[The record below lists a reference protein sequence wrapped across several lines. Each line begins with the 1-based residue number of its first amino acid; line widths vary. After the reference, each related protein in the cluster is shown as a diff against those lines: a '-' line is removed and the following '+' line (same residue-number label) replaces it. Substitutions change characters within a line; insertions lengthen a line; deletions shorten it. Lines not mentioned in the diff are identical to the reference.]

1 MVAPMYDTGPHPSR
15 GSRVIEALPVTTPA
29 RLALITALLGCSSS
43 PAVPPDASVSS
54 DIVNAAVDIP
64 AVDGSSVMSDVPS
77 ITETS
82 LVIDDVPV
90 PACGVCAVRPEPE
103 TSGFLTDNA
112 LDELSGI
119 VESRAQPGI
128 FFVHNDSGDSARFF
142 AIDRGGALRAT
153 FVLRGVTAVDWEDI
167 AIGPCPAGT
176 CLYLGD
182 IGDND
187 GVRPGYALYR
197 VAQPTVADGTVADR
211 ELPWERFSFTY
222 PDGRHNS
229 EALAIRPDTGDVY
242 VFTKVTT
249 LPSVIYRFPQPLRVD
264 ASMTL
269 TRVGELALPAGSSG
283 LVTGADIHPCAPRLL
298 VRTYDRLWEFSGAG
312 ASWEDLFRATPQR
325 MLVQTE
331 NQGEAVGW
339 HSNGRGYATISEG
352 RAQGLHDALCPR

>member
-1 MVAPMYDTGPHPSR
+1 M
-15 GSRVIEALPVTTPA
+15 TTRT

-43 PAVPPDASVSS
+43 PAMAPVDAAVSS
-54 DIVNAAVDIP
+54 DIADIPSVDIP
-64 AVDGSSVMSDVPS
+64 PVDVPPIS
-77 ITETS
+77 DIAP
-82 LVIDDVPV
+82 VIEDAPL
-90 PACGVCAVRPEPE
+90 PACSVCPARPEPA
-103 TSGFLTDNA
+103 TSGFLTDDD

-142 AIDRGGALRAT
+142 AIDRTGTLRAT
-153 FVLRGVTAVDWEDI
+153 FVLRGATAVDWEDI
-167 AIGPCPAGT
+167 AVGPCPAGT

-187 GVRPGYALYR
+187 RVRPGYALYL
-197 VAQPTVADGTVADR
+197 VAQPTVADGAAATR
-211 ELPWERFSFTY
+211 ELPWERFAFTY

-249 LPSVIYRFPQPLRVD
+249 LPSVVYRFPLPLSGD
-264 ASMTL
+264 ASVTL
-269 TRVGELALPAGSSG
+269 TRVGELALPAGGSG

-312 ASWEDLFRATPQR
+312 ASWEDLFRATPER

-331 NQGEAVGW
+331 NQGESVGW
-339 HSNGRGYATISEG
+339 HANGRGYVTISEG

>member
-1 MVAPMYDTGPHPSR
+1 MTDDAPAQG
-15 GSRVIEALPVTTPA
+15 
-29 RLALITALLGCSSS
+29 
-43 PAVPPDASVSS
+43 
-54 DIVNAAVDIP
+54 
-64 AVDGSSVMSDVPS
+64 
-77 ITETS
+77 
-82 LVIDDVPV
+82 
-90 PACGVCAVRPEPE
+90 CGVCATRPEPE
-103 TSGFLTDNA
+103 TSGFLTDND

-142 AIDRGGALRAT
+142 AIDRTGTRRAT
-153 FVLRGVTAVDWEDI
+153 FVLRGATAVDWEDI

-187 GVRPGYALYR
+187 LVRPGYSLYR
-197 VAQPTVADGTVADR
+197 VAQPTVPDGTSANRDV
-211 ELPWERFSFTY
+211 PWERFTFTY

-283 LVTGADIHPCAPRLL
+283 LVTGADIHPCAARLL
-298 VRTYDRLWEFSGAG
+298 VRTYDRLWEFGNAS
-312 ASWEDLFRATPQR
+312 ASWEDLFRAAPAR

-339 HSNGRGYATISEG
+339 HSDGRGYVTISEG
-352 RAQGLHDALCPR
+352 RGQGLHDAHCPR